1 MARVKTR
8 QTAGNCG
15 ENKALAQV
23 RAAAKKTQKEFA
35 KAVGINKS
43 TLENI
48 EYGYSQLK
56 LEQALRIMSFAGAD
70 IHSLLDGKKAKG
82 LNQRPYT
89 SKTFELWRDRP
100 VDARA
105 VELAAERIGL
115 FASSL
120 VRASMMGP
128 TKRGN
133 PARFRVV
140 AAKLFEAL
148 RTVSEDHGLSD
159 SLERELKGRA
169 EKESLSVSLKRLK
182 EMLVIE
188 GKNSDV
194 RGWKHHEAAQ
204 TPSVRIVRGEQ
215 IRMPSFETSLIGTD
229 ANGEALVFD
238 ALAVDRILLRVEL
251 PWAIGRLTEFR
262 LLSLDGYLAQTEG
275 SVPFQGT
282 LIDLDYSNSR

>member
-1 MARVKTR
+1 
-8 QTAGNCG
+8 
-15 ENKALAQV
+15 
-23 RAAAKKTQKEFA
+23 
-35 KAVGINKS
+35 
-43 TLENI
+43 
-48 EYGYSQLK
+48 
-56 LEQALRIMSFAGAD
+56 
-70 IHSLLDGKKAKG
+70 
-82 LNQRPYT
+82 
-89 SKTFELWRDRP
+89 
-100 VDARA
+100 
-105 VELAAERIGL
+105 
-115 FASSL
+115 
-120 VRASMMGP
+120 MMGP

-229 ANGEALVFD
+229 AHGEALVFD